1 LGTIAAIDR
10 KEIPPLGF
18 LVRLVRSSLVN
29 IPKENVS
36 ENIRYQQ
43 VIERKEL
50 VERCER
56 FETAL
61 NFIAGYSAR
70 RGVKVPNGSTKVIE
84 RVAEAA
90 LVGDSIADAAAR
102 QR

>member
-1 LGTIAAIDR
+1 MAHSGITKALSR
-10 KEIPPLGF
+10 KDL
-18 LVRLVRSSLVN
+18 
-29 IPKENVS
+29 
-36 ENIRYQQ
+36 
-43 VIERKEL
+43 IER
-50 VERCER
+50 CDR

-90 LVGDSIADAAAR
+90 LVGDSITDAASR